1 MFSSYVQVIHLS
13 EMDNTMLKFI
23 RQILLAILLHD
34 SEETCIQVFSRIS
47 IGKNLHL
54 LRESLRLFMH
64 HFMLKNMAKFSDEVA
79 EKLKERIKVAETALS
94 SSKKT

>member
-1 MFSSYVQVIHLS
+1 MIHLS

-34 SEETCIQVFSRIS
+34 SEETCVQVFKRIS
-47 IGKNLHL
+47 VGKNLNL

-64 HFMLKNMAKFSDEVA
+64 HFLLKNTEKFSPEVA
-79 EKLKERIKVAETALS
+79 EKLTERIKLAENALS
-94 SSKKT
+94 SSKKSLNYSL